1 MRVGVEVGGTF
12 TDLVAIEGGRVRVGK
27 VASVAAH
34 PDEGAFNALE
44 AAGLALDRIEELVH
58 GSTVG
63 TNAVLERKG
72 AHVAFV
78 TTEGFRDLLFLQR
91 HDRHNIYDLA
101 YQKPKPVVRRRD
113 CFEVPERMLAD
124 GTIERP
130 LDRAAVARDL
140 IPALRAGGYGAV
152 AVCLLNGYA
161 NPAHEAALRDLVAAH
176 LPDLPVTL
184 SSDVTREFREYER
197 ASTTT
202 LAAYLQPV
210 IAGYLGRFEDRL
222 AKHQFRGRFSVMQSN
237 GGRLP
242 VEGMKRNAISSLF
255 SGPAAGVMGAARQV
269 GLSGFKN
276 LITFDMGGTSTDV
289 CLVDDGRPTL
299 AAETS
304 IDGLP
309 VRLPVLDIVSV
320 GAGGG
325 SIVWRD
331 AGGML
336 RVGPESSGANPGPA
350 CYGHGGSRPTIT
362 DAHVVRGTIR
372 PDALLG
378 GTMALDAGAARRV
391 FEGLAAE
398 FGMALEE
405 MADSAVRIA
414 DANIVRAIQLVSTER
429 GRDPRDFALVPYG
442 GAGPL
447 HAAKVA
453 ADLGI
458 GTIVV
463 PPNAG
468 VISAYGLIASD
479 YVHYDTQTRRVP
491 LDDAAPAA
499 VATIYQAMR
508 SDALSRFEKLGLS
521 GPLAFTFSLQ
531 MRFVGQ
537 AFELPVEL
545 GAEDVAASTEEGL
558 RGLFGEAHQRVFFHG
573 AASNKPIEIV
583 AFRLGITAVQADVP
597 ALVEGGDQR
606 GRAGAFQVYDD
617 RATRV
622 CQLLPRAGLARGAKL
637 LGPALMEDPTST
649 IYVPDGW
656 IASHDTW
663 DNLILRRLP

>member
-12 TDLVAIEGGRVRVGK
+12 TDLVAIEGDKVRVGK
-27 VASVAAH
+27 VASVPAR
-34 PDEGAFNALE
+34 PDEGAFHALE

-72 AHVAFV
+72 AKVAFV
-78 TTEGFRDLLFLQR
+78 TTKGFRDLLFLQR

-101 YQKPKPVVRRRD
+101 YRKPRPVVRRRD
-113 CFEVPERMLAD
+113 CFEVPERVLAD
-124 GTIERP
+124 GSVETA
-130 LDRAAVARDL
+130 LDRAAVERDL
-140 IPALRAGGYGAV
+140 IPALREGGYEAV

-161 NPAHEAALRDLVAAH
+161 NPVHETALREAIASR
-176 LPDLPVTL
+176 LPGLAITL
-184 SSDVTREFREYER
+184 SSEVTREFREYER

-202 LAAYLQPV
+202 LAAFVQPV

-222 AKHQFRGRFSVMQSN
+222 AKHQFRGLFSVMQSN

-242 VEGMKRNAISSLF
+242 VEGMKRNAITSLF

-269 GLSGFKN
+269 GLGGFRN

-289 CLVDDGRPTL
+289 CLVEDGRPTL
-299 AAETS
+299 APETA

-350 CYGHGGSRPTIT
+350 CYGLGGDRPTIT

-378 GTMALDAGAARRV
+378 GTMALDARAATRV
-391 FEGLAAE
+391 FEPLAAE
-398 FGMALEE
+398 FGLSLEE
-405 MADSAVRIA
+405 IADSAVKVA

-429 GRDPRDFALVPYG
+429 GRDPRDFALVPFG

-479 YVHYDTQTRRVP
+479 YVHYDTLTRRVP
-491 LDDAAPAA
+491 LDDAAPSE
-499 VATIYQAMR
+499 VARIHGAMR
-508 SDALSRFEKLGLS
+508 EEALARFAELGLR
-521 GPLAFTFSLQ
+521 GALRFTFTLQ

-537 AFELPVEL
+537 AFELPVEIDPDGI
-545 GAEDVAASTEEGL
+545 GAITAARL
-558 RGLFGEAHQRVFFHG
+558 RELFGEAHQAVFFHG
-573 AASNKPIEIV
+573 AASDKAIEIV
-583 AFRLGITAVQADVP
+583 AFRLGIAAPQADVP
-597 ALVEGGDQR
+597 ALAESGDGR
-606 GRAGAFQVYDD
+606 GRTGDFRVYDD
-617 RATRV
+617 RVVRD
-622 CQLLPRAGLARGAKL
+622 CRLLPRAGLGRGEKL
-637 LGPALMEDPTST
+637 VGPALMEDPTST

-656 IASHDTW
+656 IAGHDAW
-663 DNLILRRLP
+663 DNLIVRRVP